1 MTWAIAI
8 LLISKCYSFHGVY
21 PTDMLQ
27 TTVTAPAAYVPYYQE
42 LRFCGIN
49 LGNMTTDN
57 NIYTNLRIFAI
68 VSRVK

>member
-27 TTVTAPAAYVPYYQE
+27 TTVTAPAAYIPYY
-42 LRFCGIN
+42 
-49 LGNMTTDN
+49 
-57 NIYTNLRIFAI
+57 
-68 VSRVK
+68 